1 MSMHKTKRIP
11 FTDIENRIIR
21 ESVRKMGEKWD
32 AISEKLPGRTPKQI
46 HDRYIN
52 YLRDGLK
59 AEPWSK
65 EEDDI
70 LMKMY
75 KLIGP
80 KWSKMMINL
89 PGRSGNDIKNRWH
102 KHLIKLSGD
111 FDDKKAYQEYDF
123 DFDDDT
129 RDQSNSYANSY
140 NFFNDLSLQNNT
152 FQDSIKNSHIEAFP
166 KVNVCDS
173 NVHSFNEKEM
183 LSKKKTQAG
192 LQNSDFDKSFGKISN
207 YHPVPI
213 NQNVQN
219 SACSQP
225 CPVKLINKIDIGENS
240 QNLND
245 ILFANKIPDFN
256 PAIFQLD
263 VDDHEF
269 YEELGFHKFDYLWF
283 N

>member
-1 MSMHKTKRIP
+1 MSIHKTKRIP

-32 AISEKLPGRTPKQI
+32 AISKKLPGRTPKQI

-102 KHLIKLSGD
+102 KHLIKLSDD
-111 FDDKKAYQEYDF
+111 FDDKKADQEYDF
-123 DFDDDT
+123 DFDEDT

-140 NFFNDLSLQNNT
+140 NFFNDISLQNEE
-152 FQDSIKNSHIEAFP
+152 FQDSIKNSNIEAFP
-166 KVNVCDS
+166 KVNVSDS
-173 NVHSFNEKEM
+173 NVNSFDEKEM
-183 LSKKKTQAG
+183 LSKKKTQAEV
-192 LQNSDFDKSFGKISN
+192 QNSDFDKSFGKISN

-219 SACSQP
+219 SVCSQP
-225 CPVKLINKIDIGENS
+225 CPVKLINKIDISENS

-245 ILFANKIPDFN
+245 IWFANNISGFN